1 MCSNGTRDA
10 VSRSRHF
17 AGTFSDRTK
26 ITTIRHPPI
35 RSPRAPPL
43 HARTDHDRRSTGS
56 FPPGGHRRSDLHTGG
71 IDTPP
76 QAVHRAPRLHRARVR
91 RQRIQASAHRT
102 WFPIR
107 HFSRR
112 FRRRRHRDGRAR
124 GVQTRV
130 WEPDRCTQGRC
141 TRRRHHRDA
150 EAGNRPGPRGRRAP
164 DRAGLG
170 CYGCVDCETPARGS
184 RSCSVRG
191 RARSPSAPT
200 PPRDALRHRED
211 PRAPQRRPRGT
222 PRHRRVRRRAR
233 GRVSAHHRRRAPAR
247 A

>member
-1 MCSNGTRDA
+1 MLERDA
-10 VSRSRHF
+10 RRGIPKPPLCRNFLRSNQNNNDPL
-17 AGTFSDRTK
+17 TS
-26 ITTIRHPPI
+26 PI

-164 DRAGLG
+164 GRAGLG
-170 CYGCVDCETPARGS
+170 CYGCVDCR
-184 RSCSVRG
+184 
-191 RARSPSAPT
+191 
-200 PPRDALRHRED
+200 
-211 PRAPQRRPRGT
+211 RRPEV
-222 PRHRRVRRRAR
+222 RVP
-233 GRVSAHHRRRAPAR
+233 VL
-247 A
+247 